1 MQDNARFF
9 ASTAEVPHQ
18 AITMGI
24 GTIMEARQTLLLAFG
39 EGKARAIAD
48 AAEGPIMATH
58 PASILQMHPDARLC
72 IDEGAA
78 RLLER
83 ADYYRW
89 VFDNKPGWQ
98 AV

>member
-1 MQDNARFF
+1 MTTDRA
-9 ASTAEVPHQ
+9 AV
-18 AITMGI
+18 
-24 GTIMEARQTLLLAFG
+24 LAAYAALEDAYK

-48 AAEGPIMATH
+48 AAEGPIMAAH

-72 IDEGAA
+72 IDEDAA